1 VKQQGYQDMGEGN
14 RCRDKVISIS
24 RSNRQEGA
32 SISKAKCPT
41 SDSKSDASDWQ
52 AGRSSG
58 ANRGRLENTTYARC
72 VEIARSTTGGCLK
85 IR

>member
-52 AGRSSG
+52 AGRRSG
-58 ANRGRLENTTYARC
+58 ANLENIDVWKLREERQAD
-72 VEIARSTTGGCLK
+72 A
-85 IR
+85 

>member
-32 SISKAKCPT
+32 CISKVRCPT

-52 AGRSSG
+52 AGRRSG
-58 ANRGRLENTTYARC
+58 ANRGR
-72 VEIARSTTGGCLK
+72 S
-85 IR
+85 